1 MTLKEQMNKQMIAS
15 AEAFTEEAAP
25 GVVRRILSYS
35 DDAMCV
41 ENTFETGA
49 VGALHSHPHTQITY
63 IVSGKFRFTV
73 GDETYEV
80 TAGDTLLKK
89 EGIVHGCVALEGGIM
104 IDFFTPMREDF
115 IK

>member
-1 MTLKEQMNKQMIAS
+1 MNAKDYKDQVMLPHGK
-15 AEAFTEEAAP
+15 AEIQDAAP

-41 ENTFETGA
+41 ENVFETGA
-49 VGALHSHPHTQITY
+49 VGSLHSHPHTQVTY

-80 TAGDTLLKK
+80 SAGDTLLKK
-89 EGIVHGCVALEGGIM
+89 DGVVHGCVALEGGIM
-104 IDFFTPMREDF
+104 LDFFTPMRKDF